1 MSTKDITKEQSSL
14 AVFRAKKFALWLFII
29 ASIMIFASLS
39 SGYIVYTANGVD
51 KGIKIIL
58 PKAFIWSTIF
68 IVLSSITVHMAYLA
82 TKKEL
87 ASKRRLYLLISI
99 ALGTAFFVSQFNAW
113 KVLVE
118 QGAYFINNNASQS
131 FIYVFTG
138 FHLAHILGGVIVLLV
153 AFFRKT
159 ERYTSAQ
166 NIASTELGAMF
177 WHFLDILW
185 IYIYVFLLLNQ

>member
-1 MSTKDITKEQSSL
+1 MSTKDITNEQNSL
-14 AVFRAKKFALWLFII
+14 GIFKAKKFALWLFII

-51 KGIKIIL
+51 KGIKILL
-58 PKAFIWSTIF
+58 PQAFIWSTAF
-68 IVLSSITVHMAYLA
+68 IVLSSATVHLAYDA
-82 TKKEL
+82 TKKDDGG
-87 ASKRRLYLLISI
+87 KRRIFLLISI
-99 ALGTAFFVSQFNAW
+99 VLGIAFFISQFSAW
-113 KVLVE
+113 KTLVD

-138 FHLAHILGGVIVLLV
+138 FHLAHILGGIIVLLV

-159 ERYTSAQ
+159 ERYSLKQ
-166 NIASTELGAMF
+166 NIGSTELAAMF

>member
-1 MSTKDITKEQSSL
+1 MSTKEIAKERESL
-14 AVFRAKKFALWLFII
+14 ALFKAKKFALWLFII

-58 PKAFIWSTIF
+58 PQAFIVSTIF
-68 IVLSSITVHMAYLA
+68 IVASSITVHMAYIA
-82 TKKEL
+82 TKRNEV
-87 ASKRRLYLLISI
+87 KRRKLLLLISI
-99 ALGTAFFVSQFNAW
+99 ALGIGFFVSQFNAW
-113 KVLVE
+113 SVLVE
-118 QGAYFINNNASQS
+118 QGAFFINNNASQS

-138 FHLAHILGGVIVLLV
+138 FHLAHILGGIIVLLV
-153 AFFRKT
+153 AFFRRT
-159 ERYTSAQ
+159 DHYSLEQ
-166 NIASTELGAMF
+166 NVGNMELGALF